1 MVLVC
6 TDAPRCGC
14 TRYSRVTAA
23 ALMAASSLSLM
34 RGSAAILDGVWVEDV
49 ECNDQ
54 GRAVDDLQ
62 GGMRLDAQ

>member
-1 MVLVC
+1 
-6 TDAPRCGC
+6 
-14 TRYSRVTAA
+14 
-23 ALMAASSLSLM
+23 MAASSLSLM